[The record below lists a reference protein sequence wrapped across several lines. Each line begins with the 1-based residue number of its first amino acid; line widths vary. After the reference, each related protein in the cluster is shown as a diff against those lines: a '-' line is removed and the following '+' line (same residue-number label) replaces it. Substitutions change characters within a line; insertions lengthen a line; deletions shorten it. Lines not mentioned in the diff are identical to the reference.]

1 MLSVYV
7 KRREAVGR
15 LRTDRNGEV
24 SFEYV
29 IVVCVVIAAVAAAFG
44 GGANAGIGGALT
56 AGLTDIANAF
66 ATALAG

>member
-1 MLSVYV
+1 MKGYV
-7 KRREAVGR
+7 NR
-15 LRTDRNGEV
+15 LRADRNGEV

-56 AGLTDIANAF
+56 TGLGHIATSF